1 MEKETFEKEQSH
13 LTKTYNKLLKI
24 KEKLEEQISEL
35 NEKAVDDKNDIR
47 DNIRFDYA
55 DIETTMETLAEIEVW
70 NRYIDT
76 YNVESSSLGN
86 RLNTVNKLLESPYF
100 AKIKLQFDEGEEP
113 ESYYIGRAAISENGY
128 DQMIVDWRSPIA
140 EVYYNQEN
148 GKTHY
153 TVEDRQI
160 PVNLLVRRQFDIKK
174 DRLDAYFDT
183 QIAIEDPMLLSSL
196 SQARSAKMQA
206 ITATIQKEQNTVI
219 RYPDVPVLVVNGIA
233 GSGKTSVLLQR
244 IAYLFYQ
251 KRKTLRPDQVC
262 LMTLNSVFRDYIDN
276 VLPDLGE
283 TNPLTLTWQE
293 FAQNA
298 NVPFD
303 DVEYDYT
310 DDESLN
316 KIHEALLTLKP
327 EVQDFFD
334 IMQKDKLIISK
345 EDVFSMVKKYSQ
357 FPMGVR
363 LIQIV
368 CDELEARAKN
378 TIKNMDDN
386 ISEDADGEAKTE
398 EGKENRIEN
407 DFGSALQNIRH
418 CSWVNVSRIAQRIL
432 GSEHITAAEWLY
444 TWMELTGICDRNMRY
459 VMVDEVQDYTLSQLM
474 VFRKYF
480 PSARFM
486 LLGDE
491 FQAIREGTVT
501 FDRIEKMA
509 KDDNKEYVELPLLTS
524 YRSSPEITKMFASI
538 LPEEKKL
545 LVSSV
550 KRPGHEAVVKSFD
563 SDDAYYKELSGLI
576 DEFNKEEGLTAV
588 ICRNAFKLE
597 EISAALKDKNLPL
610 ISENGSLPASG
621 AFLIELSLAKGL
633 EFDHV
638 IIADGDSES
647 YPDDLLGRHCL
658 YTAISRATQ
667 KLAIL
672 SRGELAKAL

>member
-1 MEKETFEKEQSH
+1 
-13 LTKTYNKLLKI
+13 
-24 KEKLEEQISEL
+24 
-35 NEKAVDDKNDIR
+35 
-47 DNIRFDYA
+47 
-55 DIETTMETLAEIEVW
+55 
-70 NRYIDT
+70 
-76 YNVESSSLGN
+76 
-86 RLNTVNKLLESPYF
+86 
-100 AKIKLQFDEGEEP
+100 
-113 ESYYIGRAAISENGY
+113 
-128 DQMIVDWRSPIA
+128 
-140 EVYYNQEN
+140 
-148 GKTHY
+148 
-153 TVEDRQI
+153 
-160 PVNLLVRRQFDIKK
+160 
-174 DRLDAYFDT
+174 
-183 QIAIEDPMLLSSL
+183 
-196 SQARSAKMQA
+196 
-206 ITATIQKEQNTVI
+206 
-219 RYPDVPVLVVNGIA
+219 
-233 GSGKTSVLLQR
+233 
-244 IAYLFYQ
+244 
-251 KRKTLRPDQVC
+251 
-262 LMTLNSVFRDYIDN
+262 
-276 VLPDLGE
+276 
-283 TNPLTLTWQE
+283 
-293 FAQNA
+293 
-298 NVPFD
+298 
-303 DVEYDYT
+303 
-310 DDESLN
+310 
-316 KIHEALLTLKP
+316 
-327 EVQDFFD
+327 
-334 IMQKDKLIISK
+334 
-345 EDVFSMVKKYSQ
+345 
-357 FPMGVR
+357 
-363 LIQIV
+363 
-368 CDELEARAKN
+368 
-378 TIKNMDDN
+378 
-386 ISEDADGEAKTE
+386 
-398 EGKENRIEN
+398 
-407 DFGSALQNIRH
+407 
-418 CSWVNVSRIAQRIL
+418 
-432 GSEHITAAEWLY
+432 
-444 TWMELTGICDRNMRY
+444 MELTGICDRNMRY

-621 AFLIELSLAKGL
+621 AFLIELPLAKGL